1 MAILYSYPQ
10 ASPGLNDLVL
20 GSQYVEGEGMVAKSF
35 TLSDIGQ
42 LFNNTYPGGSSY
54 TSFVARLTQN
64 GTDANSVVME
74 VLHNDTGWTFTA
86 VRTDVGVYT
95 ITVSGDLSTF
105 DNSVYYLT
113 DVNLDV
119 NANFF
124 SNIKQ
129 ISSNVIRIRTYK
141 ATASDNYLS
150 ESPLE
155 IKFF

>member
-10 ASPGLNDLVL
+10 ASPGLTDLVL
-20 GSQYVEGEGMVAKSF
+20 GSQYVEGEGMIAKSF

-42 LFNNTYPGGSSY
+42 LFNSTYPNGSPY

-64 GTDANSVVME
+64 GTDPNSLVMD

-86 VRTDVGVYT
+86 VRTGTGVYT

-105 DNSVYYLT
+105 DDSVYFLT

-119 NANFF
+119 NANFYA
-124 SNIKQ
+124 SIKQ
-129 ISSNVIRIRTYK
+129 TSSNVITIRTFK
-141 ATASDNYLS
+141 NTAADSYLLNN
-150 ESPLE
+150 PLE

>member
-10 ASPGLNDLVL
+10 ASPGLNDLML
-20 GSQYVEGEGMVAKSF
+20 GSQFIEGEGLIARSF
-35 TLSDIGQ
+35 LLSEIGQ
-42 LFNNTYPGGSSY
+42 LFNNTYPSSLSY
-54 TSFVARLTQN
+54 TSFVARLTQA

-113 DVNLDV
+113 DTNLNV

-124 SNIKQ
+124 SSIKQ

-141 ATASDNYLS
+141 EIAADNYLA